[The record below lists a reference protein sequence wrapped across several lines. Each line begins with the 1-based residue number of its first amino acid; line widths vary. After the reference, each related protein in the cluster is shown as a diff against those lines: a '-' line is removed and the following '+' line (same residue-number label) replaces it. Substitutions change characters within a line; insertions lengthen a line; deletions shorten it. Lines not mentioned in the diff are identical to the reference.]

1 MDDLKIVFSDVDGT
15 LLDSRQEITPRT
27 LRALKLLQKKGDPIR
42 YYLGAQSFWHR
53 THCEEIRPA
62 V

>member
-27 LRALKLLQKKGDPIR
+27 LRALKLLQKR
-42 YYLGAQSFWHR
+42 RSHSLLSR
-53 THCEEIRPA
+53 RA
-62 V
+62 VLLASNPL